1 VKDEWVFEVV
11 NDPFLEI
18 LELYVK
24 SYYKNTPSHD
34 IITLN
39 KNKLLIQF
47 YIIYSIL
54 LIVSLYWIINKL
66 NVWYFCLIVGYPL
79 HLMAAL
85 LYFYSNFF
93 KTFLIFWGNAAMKIL
108 VKNLKQKK
116 QSNTKSNFSND
127 NLFTSKNANQPFIPF
142 YHNPVSSNSGINA
155 QINQQNIINTEREGI
170 NPSLTRSKSFFEN
183 EYFLEF
189 SLREHLIYYMRFLFQ
204 GIEQSYNLLYT
215 CSSLNSNHLLNIGL
229 CFLDKEGIIFDKE
242 KDIIEVVT
250 CQNSNGVEIIN
261 ITKDRNTHKE
271 QDYYNLEDIVQIL

>member
-1 VKDEWVFEVV
+1 MFEVV

-47 YIIYSIL
+47 YMIYSVL
-54 LIVSLYWIINKL
+54 MIVSLYWIINKL

-79 HLMAAL
+79 HLMSAL

-116 QSNTKSNFSND
+116 QPYNTKSSIPNN
-127 NLFTSKNANQPFIPF
+127 NPFTSKNTNQQFIPF
-142 YHNPVSSNSGINA
+142 HHNPVSSNSGING
-155 QINQQNIINTEREGI
+155 QINQPNIINTEREGI

-189 SLREHLIYYMRFLFQ
+189 SLREHFRCYMRFLFQ

-215 CSSLNSNHLLNIGL
+215 CSSLNSI
-229 CFLDKEGIIFDKE
+229 
-242 KDIIEVVT
+242 
-250 CQNSNGVEIIN
+250 
-261 ITKDRNTHKE
+261 
-271 QDYYNLEDIVQIL
+271 